1 VEEKKILIVDD
12 EEVFCKILERRLKS
26 FGYQSKYATLAKE
39 GLKIAKEITPD
50 VFILDWMM
58 PDMDGLELTKAIR
71 AEKGLEGAYI
81 IILTA
86 KSGSTETAEA
96 LETGADE
103 FLTKPVE
110 DDELKARV
118 RAGIRISDLYR
129 ELKIKNLELAE
140 RSKIISRNNIELEKK
155 TGELE
160 DANKKLK
167 KAHSNLIE
175 DNKALEKLCRIAPQL
190 EEDAEGGGKLAIPG
204 GKLYLVDEER
214 PTLALQ
220 YFSNMVHKNI
230 PGLGIT
236 RRHPKEIKET
246 YNLKTTPLVWLTQNK
261 SQDDMVLLPD
271 TTKFSSVVTSF
282 LGKTENGVVLIEGL
296 EYLISQTEFE
306 AVLKLIQF
314 LNDKVMGTSNIII
327 ITMDTQVLD
336 QKEQRFFKRELA
348 DLESASSDIFLGS
361 IKDDMENG

>member
-26 FGYQSKYATLAKE
+26 FGYQSQYATLAKE

-190 EEDAEGGGKLAIPG
+190 EEDAEVG
-204 GKLYLVDEER
+204 
-214 PTLALQ
+214 
-220 YFSNMVHKNI
+220 
-230 PGLGIT
+230 
-236 RRHPKEIKET
+236 
-246 YNLKTTPLVWLTQNK
+246 
-261 SQDDMVLLPD
+261 
-271 TTKFSSVVTSF
+271 
-282 LGKTENGVVLIEGL
+282 
-296 EYLISQTEFE
+296 
-306 AVLKLIQF
+306 
-314 LNDKVMGTSNIII
+314 
-327 ITMDTQVLD
+327 
-336 QKEQRFFKRELA
+336 
-348 DLESASSDIFLGS
+348 
-361 IKDDMENG
+361 